1 MTDITKIDTTIY
13 IGDFALHQPVTVL
26 TNCIITVLCF
36 YFYLQLNRS
45 ALQNDSIINWKRFFL
60 LLSLAS
66 LLGGISHGFFASHEG
81 AGYKSFWLTMQALN
95 IFSVYRAQQATLHS
109 ALAHSDKK
117 YYWNLS
123 YHTQLILFFV
133 AIFIFQNFLVVI
145 IDTAVGLIPIMII
158 HFIDAKKVKESGW
171 IAYGILILFLSAI
184 VNAAK
189 FSFCPYFNYQ
199 DIAHVFAMI
208 NLTLMFIG
216 IKRKAVSSL
225 LR

>member
-13 IGDFALHQPVTVL
+13 IGDFALHQPVTFFTDCL
-26 TNCIITVLCF
+26 ITLLCL

-45 ALQNDSIINWKRFFL
+45 ALHNESTINWKRFFL

-66 LLGGISHGFFASHEG
+66 FLGGISHGFFATHEG

-95 IFSVYRAQQATLHS
+95 IFSVYRAQQATLFS
-109 ALAHSDKK
+109 ALQHSDKK
-117 YYWNLS
+117 YAWNLS
-123 YHTQLILFFV
+123 YHTQLLVFFA
-133 AIFIFQNFLVVI
+133 AIFVFQSFLVVI

-158 HFIDAKKVKESGW
+158 HFIDAKKVKESAW
-171 IAYGILILFLSAI
+171 IGFGILILFSSAI

-189 FSFCPYFNYQ
+189 FSFCAYFNYQ
-199 DIAHVFAMI
+199 DIAHVLVMI
-208 NLTLMFIG
+208 NLSVMYIG
-216 IKRKAVSSL
+216 IKRKAIASL